1 VVTGAAERQAERIAH
16 LVYLDA
22 TLPMFGAEAAPVVVG
37 DDWLVDPVPRPMPD
51 KAEEAWMAE
60 RRRPM
65 PRRCLAETLPMTKPI
80 EDYDF
85 SLTYIKAMLPA
96 APSTGPQGFWVF
108 AGRVKNNPRWRY
120 REVDCDH
127 MVPQKKPRELAEL
140 LLEVLE

>member
-1 VVTGAAERQAERIAH
+1 VISH

-22 TLPMFGAEAAPVVVG
+22 FLPQDGQSLYATGHASPPPAVENG
-37 DDWLVDPVPRPMPD
+37 WLIPPIPRRFDDPVEQAWNDARRVSHPRDCFTEAVSLAKPV
-51 KAEEAWMAE
+51 EEHE
-60 RRRPM
+60 
-65 PRRCLAETLPMTKPI
+65 
-80 EDYDF
+80 F